1 MEFRETK
8 KGPDMENTDFI
19 TTKKPKKKKKKK
31 TKKKKK
37 NVYILKR

>member
-19 TTKKPKKKKKKK
+19 TSKKPKKKKKM
-31 TKKKKK
+31 
-37 NVYILKR
+37 YIY

>member
-19 TTKKPKKKKKKK
+19 TSKK
-31 TKKKKK
+31 TKKKTK
-37 NVYILKR
+37 NLYILKR

>member
-19 TTKKPKKKKKKK
+19 TSKKP
-31 TKKKKK
+31 TTKKK

>member
-19 TTKKPKKKKKKK
+19 TSKKP
-31 TKKKKK
+31 KKKK